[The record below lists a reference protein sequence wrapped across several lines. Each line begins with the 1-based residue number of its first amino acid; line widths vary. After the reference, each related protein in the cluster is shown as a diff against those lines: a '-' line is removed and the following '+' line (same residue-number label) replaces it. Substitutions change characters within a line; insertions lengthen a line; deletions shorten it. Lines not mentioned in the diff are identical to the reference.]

1 MGWTLQNK
9 RLLLNAN
16 CKHANM
22 HVNENLIGHFNVK
35 TYSIDYVTVVL
46 SVLLINTEVLECEH
60 IFLICEKGR
69 VRISHILPPWQV
81 GR

>member
-1 MGWTLQNK
+1 
-9 RLLLNAN
+9 
-16 CKHANM
+16 M

-46 SVLLINTEVLECEH
+46 SVLLINTEALECER
-60 IFLICEKGR
+60 IFLICEKG
-69 VRISHILPPWQV
+69 VFASVIYCHP